1 MLVGFGVY
9 AGAVGLVL
17 TMWLFH
23 VGFLVKKILKEQRET
38 NRLLQQFSLVCF
50 KALAASD
57 GSRSAVISNSE
68 GA

>member
-23 VGFLVKKILKEQRET
+23 VGFLVKETTQRT
-38 NRLLQQFSLVCF
+38 TGD
-50 KALAASD
+50 KPAP
-57 GSRSAVISNSE
+57 SAI
-68 GA
+68 

>member
-1 MLVGFGVY
+1 MLIGFGVY

-38 NRLLQQFSLVCF
+38 NRLLQQLSIVCF
-50 KALAASD
+50 KALAAPG
-57 GSRSAVISNSE
+57 GSRSAAASNSE

>member
-1 MLVGFGVY
+1 MLIGFGVY

-23 VGFLVKKILKEQRET
+23 VGFLVKTILKEQRET
-38 NRLLQQFSLVCF
+38 NRLLQQLSMVCF
-50 KALAASD
+50 QALAASG
-57 GSRSAVISNSE
+57 GSRSAAAINSE

>member
-1 MLVGFGVY
+1 MLIGFGVY

-23 VGFLVKKILKEQRET
+23 VGFLVKTILKEQRET
-38 NRLLQQFSLVCF
+38 NRLLQQLSIVCF
-50 KALAASD
+50 KALAASG
-57 GSRSAVISNSE
+57 GSRSAAASNSE

>member
-1 MLVGFGVY
+1 MLIGFGVY

-23 VGFLVKKILKEQRET
+23 VGFLVKKILNEQRET

-50 KALAASD
+50 KALAASG
-57 GSRSAVISNSE
+57 GSQSAAASNSE

>member
-1 MLVGFGVY
+1 MLIGFGVY

-17 TMWLFH
+17 TLWLFH

-50 KALAASD
+50 KALAAS
-57 GSRSAVISNSE
+57 GGARSAAAINSE